1 MSRKRGFRLP
11 AAAIPVAA
19 ALLMLPVP
27 QAAAAG
33 SCHATWTVRA
43 GDTLSRIAER
53 CATTVAAI
61 MGANPRIADPARLS
75 IGWQLA
81 MPDANA
87 AGGNDRT
94 TLPTG
99 ADGHVQLSGRVVN
112 GRRCAK
118 LKTEDGEVYGMV
130 GPRVVFVGGQFVNV
144 HARIVD
150 DPSCAG
156 PGTLLV
162 TELTADEM

>member
-1 MSRKRGFRLP
+1 MPRKILFRLP
-11 AAAIPVAA
+11 AAAVPAIA
-19 ALLMLPVP
+19 ALLMLPAP
-27 QAAAAG
+27 QAGAAG
-33 SCHATWTVRA
+33 SCDSSWTVRA
-43 GDTLSRIAER
+43 GDTLSRIADR
-53 CATTVAAI
+53 CGTTVAAI
-61 MGANPRIADPARLS
+61 MQANPRIADPARLS
-75 IGWQLA
+75 IGWQIA
-81 MPDANA
+81 MPNANA
-87 AGGNDRT
+87 GRDGKQA

-99 ADGHVQLSGRVVN
+99 TDGPIQLSGQIVN